1 MRGNALLSGF
11 LILWLATG
19 CLSTPVQQPST
30 TQEIQE
36 EEIVQTV
43 EGADSY
49 DVRELYEMHRQT
61 LANTS
66 GYTIQQN
73 YSKDGLNVRQRQ
85 LHVSFDEQR
94 AVLKVASSRETRTEF
109 INETGTF
116 VRYTPQST
124 NETTFDE
131 QTSTGDEFSAHDS
144 FSSMVQPPL
153 PGVVSSFDYEY
164 TGNEG
169 GEYIFTADSLKP
181 PSETEY
187 TPWVRAN
194 VSHAE
199 SRLVIDER
207 GFIQSYSSTVTL
219 DTGQIKSSHFQYQV
233 QNVNQTQ
240 VAQPTWNSS
249 E

>member
-1 MRGNALLSGF
+1 MRENVLLSGF
-11 LILWLATG
+11 LILCLASG
-19 CLSTPVQQPST
+19 CLSTPVQHHST

-36 EEIVQTV
+36 EELVQTV

-49 DVRELYEMHRQT
+49 DIRELYEMHRQT

-66 GYTIQQN
+66 GYTIQQTYTKN
-73 YSKDGLNVRQRQ
+73 GVNDRQRQ
-85 LHVSFDEQR
+85 LHVSFGAER

-109 INETGTF
+109 INESGTF

-124 NETTFDE
+124 NETTFDAH
-131 QTSTGDEFSAHDS
+131 TSTGDGFSAHDS

-164 TGNEG
+164 TANEG

-199 SRLVIDER
+199 SKLVIDER

-219 DTGQIKSSHFQYQV
+219 DTGQIKTSHFQYQV

-240 VAQPTWNSS
+240 VAQPTWNPP